1 MMGKFLGVLLIAA
14 VIAFPQSGW
23 AQQGGGYTERL
34 ALIHE
39 LVELQGGRLN
49 LEPMIGQALQQMRSA
64 VLAKSPQSQEKIDK
78 LINEQLQ
85 PAMIKSL
92 SEVYSE
98 FDRVYAEN
106 YTIDEL
112 KETLSVLRT
121 DAGKNYLN
129 KQRQVGIQLQA
140 VVVNWSNAMMTN
152 IMNAIGKP

>member
-1 MMGKFLGVLLIAA
+1 MGKFFGALLFAAA
-14 VIAFPQSGW
+14 VAFPQSGW
-23 AQQGGGYTERL
+23 AQHGSDYPERL
-34 ALIHE
+34 ALIRE

-78 LINEQLQ
+78 LINEQIQ

-98 FDRVYAEN
+98 IDRVYAEN
-106 YTIDEL
+106 YSIDEL
-112 KETLSVLRT
+112 KEILSLLRS
-121 DAGKNYLN
+121 DAGKTYLN

-140 VVVNWSNAMMTN
+140 VVVNWSNTMMTN